1 MEKIFDTDD
10 EHRRDLPEGGI
21 SLTTASTQT
30 TSGSNGL
37 NQNSFLQL
45 LTMQMKYQDPLSPQS
60 GTQFVAQLAQFTAL
74 EQMTNVATAS
84 QSILSDVSAMESMIQ
99 MSFAHQLI
107 GANVTVDDSNGKSVS
122 GTVSSVHFSNGNP
135 EVVVNGSTYPLS
147 SVVKMG

>member
-1 MEKIFDTDD
+1 M
-10 EHRRDLPEGGI
+10 
-21 SLTTASTQT
+21 TTASAGGAA
-30 TSGSNGL
+30 GSTGL

-84 QSILSDVSAMESMIQ
+84 QSILSNVKSMESMVQ

-107 GANVTVDDSNGKSVS
+107 GANVTVNDSHGNPVS
-122 GTVSSVHFSNGNP
+122 GTVSSVQFTNGNP
-135 EVVVNGSTYPLS
+135 EVVVGGSSYPLS